1 MITTEVGNIIR
12 KLDYMC
18 TMKCVCGCRNDYLC
32 DYGENSENAEDMA
45 FEKAVYCAMAE
56 DGTLACYDVVTSE
69 KAFKTLQG
77 KKWYGH
83 LNFVVLKKELYD
95 NIKDSIRETIP
106 EFVGVAYSETDEPE
120 NVYDVRVSIAC
131 EAERQDLSPQQEL
144 MVKDTL
150 IKSQGKYV
158 RLHKG
163 ASDSL
168 VYKEVISQLKEVALN
183 AKYENEQYDKYHKE
197 LSAVYRA
204 AGYYGIYENFSALW
218 EGLRNCE
225 VELPK
230 KITLTLTDEG
240 REYNKKV
247 AELDR
252 GIRPSEDEEDICR
265 GNSNG
270 RKIENTLNYISSLPN
285 DEEYDL
291 SAPIEDL
298 ELSVRTFNCLKR
310 GGVRQIKELIGVK
323 MSDLQKLK
331 NFSKKCADELNRVL
345 KEKTG
350 YEIEGEWVD
359 EEDE

>member
-1 MITTEVGNIIR
+1 
-12 KLDYMC
+12 
-18 TMKCVCGCRNDYLC
+18 
-32 DYGENSENAEDMA
+32 
-45 FEKAVYCAMAE
+45 
-56 DGTLACYDVVTSE
+56 VTSE

-77 KKWYGH
+77 KEWYGH

-95 NIKDSIRETIP
+95 NIKDSIRQTIP
-106 EFVGVAYSETDEPE
+106 EFVGLAYSDTDEPE
-120 NVYDVRVSIAC
+120 NVYDIRVSIVC

-163 ASDSL
+163 ASDAL
-168 VYKEVISQLKEVALN
+168 VYKEVISQLKEIALN
-183 AKYENEQYDKYHKE
+183 AKHENEKYTE
-197 LSAVYRA
+197 YSEEMTDLYNVTE
-204 AGYYGIYENFSALW
+204 YYGIYENFSELW
-218 EGLRNCE
+218 KSIRNYE
-225 VELPK
+225 VELPE
-230 KITLTLTDEG
+230 KITLTLIDAG

-252 GIRPSEDEEDICR
+252 GIKSPDDEQESGR
-265 GNSNG
+265 VNYNG

-285 DEEYDL
+285 DKEYDL
-291 SAPIEDL
+291 SASIEDL

-310 GGVRQIKELIGVK
+310 GGVNQIKELIGMK
-323 MSDLQKLK
+323 MSDLQKIRH
-331 NFSKKCADELNRVL
+331 FSKKCADELNRAL

-359 EEDE
+359 DPDDYEA